1 MVLWSSNLFILS
13 LKFSF
18 TAFTSSFFSFKVPQK
33 SFLHHSH
40 IFVHNFYLQLFCGYR
55 FLSQLEWD
63 SSSEIY
69 NEFIWGFV
77 FVHHL
82 DITDCK
88 SSFLME
94 FPTFYF
100 YYAARLWLCFH
111 LFLLHSIQNGFIE
124 CENNFCC
131 CLIQWEKIVMV
142 EIFFFHLV
150 KHKFCKFKNLI
161 FHLVF
166 FKIKT
171 KLPSEIMVTRNLL
184 VCKGSI
190 QD

>member
-1 MVLWSSNLFILS
+1 MKKMHKKPLKCCAFLNKFKTVNFFWYHNLWSFDLPIYSSFLWNFLS
-13 LKFSF
+13 LPLPLV
-18 TAFTSSFFSFKVPQK
+18 FFSFKVPQK

-55 FLSQLEWD
+55 FLSQLEWN
-63 SSSEIY
+63 SSEIY

-131 CLIQWEKIVMV
+131 CLIQWKGVVMV
-142 EIFFFHLV
+142 EIFFFH
-150 KHKFCKFKNLI
+150 
-161 FHLVF
+161 
-166 FKIKT
+166 
-171 KLPSEIMVTRNLL
+171 
-184 VCKGSI
+184 
-190 QD
+190 